1 MEVVAE
7 VVPLAK
13 RSEAPTTADTPRRF
27 FLTGIIRPVSPY
39 LQGKTCKRLGLRQL
53 LQKFA
58 DRFIPTGIDL
68 QD

>member
-1 MEVVAE
+1 VSYARLEE
-7 VVPLAK
+7 FAK
-13 RSEAPTTADTPRRF
+13 QFSFQLSFQALLCRS

-53 LQKFA
+53 LQKSA
-58 DRFIPTGIDL
+58 DRYIPTGIDL